1 MVDPLPLV
9 RRSDDPNVAA
19 VVEDAFPLGKEL
31 LQRFAVER
39 IVVDVLA
46 RPEDPPAII
55 DEDDRARILPGAA
68 PELPNSLAGPAD
80 MRRFEIGDRR
90 RDELCAGG
98 LGERP
103 RQQRLPGP
111 RRAV

>member
-39 IVVDVLA
+39 IVVDVIA
-46 RPEDPPAII
+46 RAFC
-55 DEDDRARILPGAA
+55 RARRQSCRIRSLVPPTCGALRSEIVVAMNCAPAALASVRASSVFPVPGGPYNNSPRGAA
-68 PELPNSLAGPAD
+68 GC
-80 MRRFEIGDRR
+80 
-90 RDELCAGG
+90 CA
-98 LGERP
+98 
-103 RQQRLPGP
+103 
-111 RRAV
+111 